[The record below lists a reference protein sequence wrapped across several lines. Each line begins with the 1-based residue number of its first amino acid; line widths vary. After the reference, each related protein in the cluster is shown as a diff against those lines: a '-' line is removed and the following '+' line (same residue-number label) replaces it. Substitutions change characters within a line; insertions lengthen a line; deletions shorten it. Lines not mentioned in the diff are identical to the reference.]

1 MKTKLFHFFSG
12 IFSLMFLFS
21 GLNKLF
27 QFVPIP
33 PDLPVEMAKDNA
45 AFVEIAWLMPLI
57 AIAEIMGAIL
67 ILIPRFRALGALVV
81 FPLMVGIL
89 INHATV
95 APDGLM
101 MVLVLWAILLWM
113 MWENA
118 DKYLGLIK

>member
-45 AFVEIAWLMPLI
+45 AFMEIAWLMPLI
-57 AIAEIMGAIL
+57 AIAEILGAIL

-95 APDGLM
+95 AHDGLM

-113 MWENA
+113 MWENT